1 MENAPERRTPR
12 MRALKARF
20 RPLLAGND
28 WQNHLDEIADC
39 GLSAVGPLIA
49 LLPLDPLTR
58 HRAAVALGRAVA
70 RIADAHPED
79 MRNIMR
85 RLMWHM
91 NEESGNIGWGIPE
104 AFGEIAAACPQ
115 AGKEFHRVLISYII
129 ELEKDDNFC
138 DQDVLRRSCYWA
150 IGRLAQSRPDLAAP
164 ARPWL
169 RKGAAL
175 DRDTVCRG
183 MAAWALSRLGPM
195 LDDMPA
201 LRALAESGD
210 KTPCPVF
217 DGNEVHDLPLADVAA
232 QALTARPRQLS

>member
-1 MENAPERRTPR
+1 MKQTAESRMPR

-20 RPLLAGND
+20 KPLLTAED
-28 WQNHLDEIADC
+28 WRQHLDDITAC

-49 LLPLDPLTR
+49 FLPLEPLVR
-58 HRAAVALGRAVA
+58 HRAAVALGHVVG
-70 RIADAHPED
+70 RIAEAHPED

-104 AFGEIAAACPQ
+104 AFGEIAALCPQ

-150 IGRLAQSRPDLAAP
+150 IGRLAQTRPELAEP

-169 RKGAAL
+169 RKGVAL
-175 DRDTVCRG
+175 DRDTICRG
-183 MAAWALSRLGPM
+183 MAAWALSCLGPT

-201 LRALAESGD
+201 LRALAADGA
-210 KTPCPVF
+210 TLPCSIF
-217 DGNEVHDLPLADVAA
+217 DGHMVKDISLADVAA
-232 QALTARPRQLS
+232 QALQTSLRLS

>member
-1 MENAPERRTPR
+1 METSERRTPR
-12 MRALKARF
+12 MRALKARL
-20 RPLLAGND
+20 RPLLAGED
-28 WQNHLDEIADC
+28 WQDHLTEIEDY

-49 LLPLDPLTR
+49 CLPLEPLTR
-58 HRAAVALGRAVA
+58 HRAAVALGRVVN
-70 RIADAHPED
+70 RIAEAHPED

-115 AGKEFHRVLISYII
+115 AGREFHRVLISYII

-175 DRDTVCRG
+175 DRDTVCCG
-183 MAAWALSRLGPM
+183 MAAWALSCLGPT
-195 LDDMPA
+195 LDDMPV
-201 LRALAESGD
+201 LRALAASGD
-210 KTPCPVF
+210 QTPCTIF
-217 DGNEVHDLPLADVAA
+217 DGQTVRDLPLADVAA
-232 QALTARPRQLS
+232 QALSAPAQLS

>member
-12 MRALKARF
+12 MRALKARL
-20 RPLLAGND
+20 RPLLREDG
-28 WQNHLDEIADC
+28 WQAHLDAITAC
-39 GLSAVGPLIA
+39 GLAAVGPLISF
-49 LLPLDPLTR
+49 LPLDPLTR
-58 HRAAVALGRAVA
+58 HRAAVALGRVVS
-70 RIADAHPED
+70 RIAAARPEE
-79 MRNIMR
+79 MRNVMR

-169 RKGAAL
+169 RRGAAL

-183 MAAWALSRLGPM
+183 MAAWALSCLGPT

-210 KTPCPVF
+210 GTPCAIF
-217 DGNEVHDLPLADVAA
+217 DGHAMRELPLADVAA
-232 QALTARPRQLS
+232 RALKARPQAS

>member
-1 MENAPERRTPR
+1 METASERRAPR
-12 MRALKARF
+12 MRALKARLK
-20 RPLLAGND
+20 PLLAGEG
-28 WQNHLDEIADC
+28 WKEHLDEIEAC
-39 GLSAVGPLIA
+39 GLPAVGPLIA
-49 LLPLDPLTR
+49 FLPLEPLLR
-58 HRAAVALGRAVA
+58 HRAAAALGRVVA
-70 RIADAHPED
+70 RLAESRPED
-79 MRNIMR
+79 MRNVMR

-150 IGRLAQSRPDLAAP
+150 IGRLALSHPELAAP

-169 RKGAAL
+169 RRGAAL
-175 DRDTVCRG
+175 DRDAVCRG
-183 MAAWALSRLGPM
+183 MAAWALSCLGPE

-210 KTPCPVF
+210 QTACLLF
-217 DGNEVHDLPLADVAA
+217 NGHDVQERTVAELAAG
-232 QALTARPRQLS
+232 ALTARPKLS